1 MEELVCNECKG
12 RKFRKI
18 SETEY
23 ECEYCGAIT
32 KDTAQV
38 VPKVVVI
45 QPTQPQQIV
54 TPFPPEISYSASLRE
69 GFNTLAGKIIIYPD
83 KFVFKPES
91 IFNTGNLSPRE
102 WRIMDINGYT
112 KGMFAF
118 LDVKMKDGKKIH
130 LSVYGKKTIITELE
144 ARRKYWLEQK

>member
-54 TPFPPEISYSASLRE
+54 TPFPSEISYSASLRE
-69 GFNTLAGKIIIYPD
+69 GFNTLTGKIIIYPD

-102 WRIMDINGYT
+102 WRIVDINGYT

-144 ARRKYWLEQK
+144 ARRKYWHEQK